1 MNPPPFDRRAHLTR
15 LGAETFDV
23 LVVGGGITGAGVA
36 LDAAGRGLRVA
47 LVDKGDLASGT
58 SSKSSKLAHGGLRYL
73 QQGEFGLVYE
83 ALHERQRLLQNAAHL
98 VRPLPFLIPV
108 TSKGGVVSRK
118 VGWALGQ
125 AMWLYDLTG
134 GARIGKLHRKLSKAD
149 ALSHLPTMP
158 SERLAYGYLYFDA
171 QVDDARL
178 TLAVA
183 RTAASLGAAV
193 ATYAP
198 VVALRTGADGQVCGA
213 TVDADGTRID
223 IDARVVV
230 NATGV
235 WTDDVLG
242 MGAGTHDATVRPA
255 KGIHVTVPW
264 DKVRNDIAVVIPV
277 PKDRRSLFLVPW
289 LPNGDGTFQ
298 LTYIGTT
305 DTDYD
310 GPLDDPVCTHDD
322 VAYVLRALNASV
334 TTGVTEADV
343 VATWA
348 GLRPL
353 VRSTEVSARTADLSR
368 GHVVK
373 VAANG
378 VVTVTGGKL
387 TTYRHMASDG
397 VDEVVRRVGGNPR
410 QRRSRTGTQRLVGAP
425 ATRPAGTL
433 DHLTG
438 RFGTEADAVRAL
450 AAADPSLAAPLVPGL
465 PYQRA
470 EAVFAVQ
477 HEMATTLTDV
487 LDRRTRARLQDR
499 DATAAAAHDVA
510 RLIGPLLGWDDDRS
524 TAEAALYR
532 AALAA
537 ERDGAG
543 LPLAHPA

>member
-1 MNPPPFDRRAHLTR
+1 MAPPPFDRAAHLDR
-15 LGAETFDV
+15 LGRETFDV
-23 LVVGGGITGAGVA
+23 LVVGAGITGVGLA
-36 LDAAGRGLRVA
+36 LDAVGRGLKVA

-73 QQGEFGLVYE
+73 QQGEIGLVYE
-83 ALHERQRLLQNAAHL
+83 ALHERQRLLRNAAHL

-108 TSKGGVVSRK
+108 MSKGGVVSRK
-118 VGWALGQ
+118 IGWALGK

-134 GARIGKLHRKLSKAD
+134 GARIGKLHRKLSKPDTIA
-149 ALSHLPTMP
+149 HLPTMP
-158 SERLAYGYLYFDA
+158 ADRLAYGYLYYDA

-198 VVALRTGADGQVCGA
+198 VVALRTDAGGRVNGA
-213 TVDADGTRID
+213 TVEADGRRID

-235 WTDDVLG
+235 WTDDILAMTAG
-242 MGAGTHDATVRPA
+242 GTHQPTVRPA
-255 KGIHVTVPW
+255 KGVHVTVPW
-264 DKVRNDIAVVIPV
+264 EKVRNDIAVVIPV

-289 LPNGDGTFQ
+289 LPKGDGTFE

-373 VAANG
+373 VADDG

-387 TTYRHMASDG
+387 TTYRHMAADG
-397 VDEVVRRVGGNPR
+397 IDEVVRRLGGSPR
-410 QRRSRTGTQRLVGAP
+410 TQRSRSAGQRLVGAP
-425 ATRPAGTL
+425 ATRPAVD
-433 DHLTG
+433 DHLAG
-438 RFGTEADAVRAL
+438 RFGTEADLVRAL
-450 AAADPSLAAPLVPGL
+450 VRDDASLGEPLVPGL
-465 PYQRA
+465 PYLRA
-470 EAVFAVQ
+470 EAVFAVR
-477 HEMATTLTDV
+477 HEMVRTLADV

-499 DATAAAAHDVA
+499 DATAAAADDVA
-510 RLIGPLLGWDDDRS
+510 RLLSPLLGWDDDR
-524 TAEAALYR
+524 TAAEVAQYR

-537 ERDGAG
+537 ERDDAG
-543 LPLAHPA
+543 LPVADPA